1 MRHQAITTLIS
12 TFLAGTVAK
21 TTFSLPTLPSLA
33 AGPKTLPGPL
43 PSSAPREPSRICV
56 VDPDAADAG
65 PALISAAQDCNNGGT
80 VVLLPDT
87 TYTIASP
94 TDLTFLQSID
104 ILILGTVVFSDDV
117 EYWQTRAYGYAYQD
131 THLFWRFG
139 GKDVNI
145 YGLGV
150 GTLDGLGQ
158 TWWTAKRSNETV
170 YRPVLFGTDGLFGG
184 SISGLNM
191 KDSPMWFNIIMN
203 SSDVLIT
210 DINIWNEV
218 TNSSSPPANT
228 DGWDTYRSTNIVI
241 QNSTIDNYDD
251 CVSFKPN
258 STNIIVQNLQC
269 NGSHGVSVGSLGQY
283 QGEYDIV
290 EDVYVYNISM
300 SNASDGARIKIWP
313 GVPPNTTGSSSGGGA
328 GYVRNITY
336 ELFHNVNN
344 DWAIQLTQCYFASS
358 QEACNA
364 YPAVLQVEDVLFKDF
379 SGTTSKRHDP
389 QVGSL
394 VCSDPSVCKNIR
406 AENIAVSPPS
416 TKTAQWICT
425 NMDEELLDI
434 NCVAAASA

>member
-1 MRHQAITTLIS
+1 MQRYLIIALLNALLTAAAALTS
-12 TFLAGTVAK
+12 
-21 TTFSLPTLPSLA
+21 FSLPALPDLIASPKILPTPFLPSA
-33 AGPKTLPGPL
+33 TRH
-43 PSSAPREPSRICV
+43 PSKICV
-56 VDPDAADAG
+56 VDPGVADAG
-65 PALISAAQDCNNGGT
+65 PALISAAQECNNGGT

-87 TYTIASP
+87 TYMIASP
-94 TDLTFLQSID
+94 TDLTFLQSVD

-117 EYWQTRAYGYAYQD
+117 EYWQTKAFGYAYQD
-131 THLFWRFG
+131 SHLFWKFG

-145 YGLGV
+145 YGLGI

-170 YRPVLFGTDGLFGG
+170 YRPHLFGTDGLTGG

-191 KDSPMWFNIIMN
+191 KNSPMWFNFIMN
-203 SSDVLIT
+203 SCDVLIT
-210 DINIWNEV
+210 DINIWLEV

-269 NGSHGVSVGSLGQY
+269 NGSHGISVGSLGQY

-336 ELFHNVNN
+336 ELFYNTNN
-344 DWAIQLTQCYFASS
+344 DWAIELTQCYFASS
-358 QEACNA
+358 QEACKQ
-364 YPAVLQVEDVLFKDF
+364 YPAVLQLEDILFKDF
-379 SGTTSKRHDP
+379 HGMTSKKHDP
-389 QVGSL
+389 QVGTL
-394 VCSDPSVCKNIR
+394 VCSDPSVCKNVR
-406 AENIAVSPPS
+406 AENIAVLPPS
-416 TKTAQWICT
+416 AATAEWVCT
-425 NMDEELLDI
+425 NMDEGLLDI
-434 NCVAAASA
+434 NCVAAA

>member
-1 MRHQAITTLIS
+1 MRHHLIIALLNTLIS
-12 TFLAGTVAK
+12 ATA
-21 TTFSLPTLPSLA
+21 TTTSFSLPALPNLV
-33 AGPKTLPGPL
+33 AGPKTPYTPFP
-43 PSSAPREPSRICV
+43 PSATRDTSKICV
-56 VDPDAADAG
+56 VDPNVADAG

-87 TYTIASP
+87 TYRIASP
-94 TDLTFLQSID
+94 TDLTFLQSVD

-117 EYWQTRAYGYAYQD
+117 EYWQTRAFGYAYQD
-131 THLFWRFG
+131 SHLFWKFG

-145 YGLGV
+145 YGLGI

-170 YRPVLFGTDGLFGG
+170 YRPHLFGTDGLTGG

-191 KDSPMWFNIIMN
+191 KNSPMWFNLIMN

-210 DINIWNEV
+210 DINMWLEV

-228 DGWDTYRSTNIVI
+228 DGWDTYRSSNIVI
-241 QNSTIDNYDD
+241 QNSTIVNYDD
-251 CVSFKPN
+251 SVSFKPN
-258 STNIIVQNLQC
+258 STSIIVQNLQC
-269 NGSHGVSVGSLGQY
+269 NGSHGISVGSLGQY

-336 ELFHNVNN
+336 ELFYNTNN
-344 DWAIQLTQCYFASS
+344 DWAIELTQCYFASS
-358 QEACNA
+358 QEACKQ
-364 YPAVLQVEDVLFKDF
+364 YPAVLQIEDILFKDF
-379 SGTTSKRHDP
+379 YGTTSKKHDP
-389 QVGSL
+389 RVGTL
-394 VCSDPSVCKNIR
+394 VCSDPSVCKNVR
-406 AENIAVSPPS
+406 ASNIAVSPPS
-416 TKTAQWICT
+416 AKIAEWTCT
-425 NMDEELLDI
+425 NMDEGLLDI
-434 NCVAAASA
+434 NCVAA

>member
-1 MRHQAITTLIS
+1 MQHHLIIALFGILLTAS
-12 TFLAGTVAK
+12 ATGPS
-21 TTFSLPTLPSLA
+21 FSLPALPSLIA
-33 AGPKTLPGPL
+33 SPKTPSLPFS
-43 PSSAPREPSRICV
+43 PSAARNASKICV

-65 PALISAAQDCNNGGT
+65 PALISAAHDCNNGGT

-117 EYWQTRAYGYAYQD
+117 EYWQTKAFGYAYQD
-131 THLFWRFG
+131 SHLFWKFG

-145 YGLGV
+145 YGLGI

-158 TWWTAKRSNETV
+158 TWWTAKRSNESV
-170 YRPVLFGTDGLFGG
+170 YRPHLFGTDGLTGG
-184 SISGLNM
+184 SVSGLNM
-191 KDSPMWFNIIMN
+191 KNSPMWFNLIMN
-203 SSDVLIT
+203 SGDVLIT
-210 DINIWNEV
+210 DINIWIEV

-241 QNSTIDNYDD
+241 QNSTISNDD
-251 CVSFKPN
+251 
-258 STNIIVQNLQC
+258 
-269 NGSHGVSVGSLGQY
+269 GQY

-336 ELFHNVNN
+336 ELFNNTNN
-344 DWAIQLTQCYFASS
+344 DWAIELTQCYFASS
-358 QEACNA
+358 QEACKQ
-364 YPAVLQVEDVLFKDF
+364 YPAVLQIEDILFKDF
-379 SGTTSKRHDP
+379 YGTTSKKHDP
-389 QVGSL
+389 QVGTL
-394 VCSDPSVCKNIR
+394 VCSDPSVCKNVR

-416 TKTAQWICT
+416 AATAEWICT
-425 NMDEELLDI
+425 NMDEGLLDV
-434 NCVAAASA
+434 NCVATT

>member
-1 MRHQAITTLIS
+1 MKCHLLTTL
-12 TFLAGTVAK
+12 LA
-21 TTFSLPTLPSLA
+21 TTAATATATAILFSLPALPTLIVS
-33 AGPKTLPGPL
+33 PKTPSIAFPL
-43 PSSAPREPSRICV
+43 STARHASKICV
-56 VDPDAADAG
+56 VDPEATDAG
-65 PALISAAQDCNNGGT
+65 PALISAARDCNNGGT

-94 TDLTFLQSID
+94 TDLTFLQSVD
-104 ILILGTVVFSDDV
+104 ILILGTVVFNDDV
-117 EYWQTRAYGYAYQD
+117 DYWQTRAFEYAYQD
-131 THLFWRFG
+131 IRLFWKFG
-139 GKDVNI
+139 GRDVNI
-145 YGLGV
+145 YGLGI

-158 TWWTAKRSNETV
+158 TWWTAKRSNETI
-170 YRPVLFGTDGLFGG
+170 YRPIIFGTDGLAGG
-184 SISGLNM
+184 SVSGLNM
-191 KDSPMWFNIIMN
+191 KSSPSWFNVIMN

-241 QNSTIDNYDD
+241 QNSTIDNDDD
-251 CVSFKPN
+251 CISFKPN
-258 STNIIVQNLQC
+258 STNIIIQNLQC
-269 NGSHGVSVGSLGQY
+269 NGSHGISVGSLGQY

-336 ELFHNVNN
+336 ELFHNTNN
-344 DWAIQLTQCYFASS
+344 DWAIELTQCYFASS
-358 QEACNA
+358 QEACTA
-364 YPAVLQVEDVLFKDF
+364 YPAVLLVEDILFKDF
-379 SGTTSKRHDP
+379 YGTTSTRHDP

-394 VCSDPSVCKNIR
+394 ICSDPSVCKNIR

-416 TKTAQWICT
+416 AEAAEWVCT
-425 NMDEELLDI
+425 NMDEGLLDI
-434 NCVAAASA
+434 NCVGS

>member
-1 MRHQAITTLIS
+1 MNRHLIIALLSTLVPVTVETTL
-12 TFLAGTVAK
+12 
-21 TTFSLPTLPSLA
+21 FSLPALPDLLA
-33 AGPKTLPGPL
+33 SPKTLPTPFPL
-43 PSSAPREPSRICV
+43 SAARHPSKVCV
-56 VDPDAADAG
+56 VDPGVADAG
-65 PALISAAQDCNNGGT
+65 PALISAARDCNNGGT

-94 TDLTFLQSID
+94 TDLTFLQSVD

-117 EYWQTRAYGYAYQD
+117 EYWQTKAFGYAYQD
-131 THLFWRFG
+131 SHLFWKFG

-145 YGLGV
+145 YGLGI

-170 YRPVLFGTDGLFGG
+170 YRPHLFGTDGLAGG
-184 SISGLNM
+184 SVSGLNM
-191 KDSPMWFNIIMN
+191 KNSPMWFNFIMN

-210 DINIWNEV
+210 DINIWLEV

-269 NGSHGVSVGSLGQY
+269 NGSHGISVGSLGQY

-336 ELFHNVNN
+336 ELFYNTNN
-344 DWAIQLTQCYFASS
+344 DWAVELTQCYFASS
-358 QEACNA
+358 QEACKQ
-364 YPAVLQVEDVLFKDF
+364 YPAVLQIEDILFKDF
-379 SGTTSKRHDP
+379 YGTTSKKHDP
-389 QVGSL
+389 QVGTL
-394 VCSDPSVCKNIR
+394 VCSDPSVCQNVR

-416 TKTAQWICT
+416 AATAEWICT
-425 NMDEELLDI
+425 NMDEGLLDI
-434 NCVAAASA
+434 NCIAAA

>member
-1 MRHQAITTLIS
+1 MQCHL
-12 TFLAGTVAK
+12 
-21 TTFSLPTLPSLA
+21 LA
-33 AGPKTLPGPL
+33 ALIATTATAASTTSLSPPALPALTASPKSLSSPFPL
-43 PSSAPREPSRICV
+43 SAAREASKICV
-56 VDPDAADAG
+56 VDPEATDAD
-65 PALISAAQDCNNGGT
+65 PALISAARDCNNGGT

-94 TDLTFLQSID
+94 TDLTFLQSVD
-104 ILILGTVVFSDDV
+104 ILILGTV
-117 EYWQTRAYGYAYQD
+117 TRAFGYAYQD
-131 THLFWRFG
+131 IRLFWKFG
-139 GKDVNI
+139 GHDVNI
-145 YGLGV
+145 YGLGI

-170 YRPVLFGTDGLFGG
+170 YRPIIFATDGLAGG
-184 SISGLNM
+184 AVSGLNM
-191 KDSPMWFNIIMN
+191 KNSPFWFNVIMN

-258 STNIIVQNLQC
+258 STNILVQNLQC
-269 NGSHGVSVGSLGQY
+269 NGSHGISVGSLGQY

-328 GYVRNITY
+328 GYVRNVTY
-336 ELFHNVNN
+336 ELFNN
-344 DWAIQLTQCYFASS
+344 TNNEWAIELTQCYFASS
-358 QEACNA
+358 QEACDE
-364 YPAVLQVEDVLFKDF
+364 YPAVLVIEDILFQDF
-379 SGTTSKRHDP
+379 YGTTSAKHDP
-389 QVGSL
+389 EVGTL

-406 AENIAVSPPS
+406 AENISVSPPS
-416 TKTAQWICT
+416 AMTAEWICT
-425 NMDEELLDI
+425 NMDEDLLDI
-434 NCVAAASA
+434 NCIVAS

>member
-1 MRHQAITTLIS
+1 MQRHILGIALAVAAAIAEKIP
-12 TFLAGTVAK
+12 F
-21 TTFSLPTLPSLA
+21 
-33 AGPKTLPGPL
+33 PL
-43 PSSAPREPSRICV
+43 PVLPHLIASPKAPSTAFPPGAARDPSKICV
-56 VDPDAADAG
+56 VDPEATDAG
-65 PALISAAQDCNNGGT
+65 PALISAARDCNNGGT

-94 TDLTFLQSID
+94 TDLTFLQSVD
-104 ILILGTVVFSDDV
+104 VLILGTVVFNDDV
-117 EYWQTRAYGYAYQD
+117 EYWQTKAFGYAYQD
-131 THLFWRFG
+131 AHLFWKFG
-139 GKDVNI
+139 GRDVNI
-145 YGLGV
+145 YGLGT

-158 TWWTAKRSNETV
+158 TWWTAKRSNETL
-170 YRPVLFGTDGLFGG
+170 YRPILFGTDGLVGG
-184 SISGLNM
+184 SVSGLNM
-191 KDSPMWFNIIMN
+191 KNSPFWFNVIMN
-203 SSDVLIT
+203 SSDILIT

-258 STNIIVQNLQC
+258 STNIIVQNLHC
-269 NGSHGVSVGSLGQY
+269 NGSHGISVGSLGQY

-300 SNASDGARIKIWP
+300 NNASDGARIKIWP

-328 GYVRNITY
+328 GHVRNITY
-336 ELFHNVNN
+336 ELFYNTNN

-364 YPAVLQVEDVLFKDF
+364 YPAALLVEDILFKDF
-379 SGTTSKRHDP
+379 YGTTSARHDP
-389 QVGSL
+389 QVGTI
-394 VCSDPSVCKNIR
+394 VCKNIR

-416 TKTAQWICT
+416 AATAQCICT
-425 NMDEELLDI
+425 NVDEGLLDI
-434 NCVAAASA
+434 NCIMP